1 MKIAILGGHGKIARH
16 LQTLLLKDGHQV
28 RSLIRQPDQEAAIQA
43 LGAEPVLFDIEKDQD
58 LPAAL
63 GDAEAV
69 VFAAGAGP
77 GSGADRKWTVDRDGA
92 LKLIEAA
99 EAKNIKRYLMISAM
113 KVEEPRG
120 NEVFQI
126 YLQAKAEADA
136 ALRTSGLDFTIVRPG
151 ALLDEAG
158 TGKVAIAP
166 SLPSGKIPREDV
178 AEVVRACLTNPSTI
192 GVQFDLTSG
201 DQSIPEALENLT
213 GA

>member
-16 LQTLLLKDGHQV
+16 LQTLFVEDGHQV
-28 RSLIRQPDQEAAIQA
+28 RSLIRQPEQEAAIKA
-43 LGAEPVLFDIEKDQD
+43 LGTEPVVFDVEKDED
-58 LPAAL
+58 LAGAL
-63 GDAEAV
+63 GEAEAV

-77 GSGADRKWTVDRDGA
+77 GSGAARKWTVDRDGA

-99 EAKNIKRYLMISAM
+99 KAKQIKRYLMISAM

-136 ALRTSGLDFTIVRPG
+136 ALRTSGLDFTIIRPG
-151 ALLDEAG
+151 GLLDDPG

-166 SLPSGKIPREDV
+166 SLPAGKIPREDV
-178 AEVVRACLTNPSTI
+178 AEVVRQCLTDPSTI

-201 DQSIPEALENLT
+201 EQTISEALRNLT
-213 GA
+213 ET